1 MFLFEIA
8 VKKWIWIWI
17 LINIGKI
24 FAIYMIRFYRKF
36 ISPLKKPSCIYY
48 PTCSS
53 YAIEAIQRFGLIKGG
68 YLSLRRILRC
78 HPFAKGGYDPVPNKE
93 DKK

>member
-1 MFLFEIA
+1 MDHKL
-8 VKKWIWIWI
+8 K
-17 LINIGKI
+17 NIGKNIAI
-24 FAIYMIRFYRKF
+24 FIIRFYRKF

-53 YAIEAIQRFGLIKGG
+53 YAIEAIERFGLFKGG

-78 HPFAKGGYDPVPNKE
+78 HPFSKGGYDPVPIKE